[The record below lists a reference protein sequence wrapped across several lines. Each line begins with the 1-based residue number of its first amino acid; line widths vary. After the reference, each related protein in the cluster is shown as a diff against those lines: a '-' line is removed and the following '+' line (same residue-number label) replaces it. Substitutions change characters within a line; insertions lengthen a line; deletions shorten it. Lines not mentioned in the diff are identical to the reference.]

1 MKYRVFL
8 FAIIAA
14 CLASCGRGY
23 KVKPEIEQVDVKPVE
38 IKRFDQALFG
48 QDVFE
53 HPDKLRLLQQDF
65 EVFLD
70 DDINDTVFIR
80 SLNEFISD
88 SAIQNIHAHTMQ
100 QFPDLAWLEKEL
112 TLAFKHIKFYFPDWV
127 APRVYTYVSG
137 LFYEMPVQYSGEE
150 LIIALDM
157 YLGEEFVLYQKI
169 GIPLYKIRRMTTG
182 HIVADCVD
190 EIIRAHF
197 TTPSVPQNLLDKM
210 ITEGRLL
217 YLMDVFIPW
226 VDDHYKIR
234 YSKEQLKWSKNH
246 ESNVWAYFIE
256 NQLLFNSDPLIVNR
270 FVSDGPFTSVFH
282 RDSPPRVGI
291 WTGWQITRA
300 FMNRNK
306 NLSPSDLIAIDDI
319 GLILNQSGYRPGRF
333 NF

>member
-1 MKYRVFL
+1 MMYRIFL
-8 FAIIAA
+8 LMIIAVSLGA
-14 CLASCGRGY
+14 CSRSY
-23 KVKPEIEQVDVKPVE
+23 KVKPEINQVDVKPIE
-38 IKRFDQALFG
+38 IKRFDEALFSKDFIED
-48 QDVFE
+48 QDN
-53 HPDKLRLLQQDF
+53 LRNLQQDF
-65 EVFLD
+65 AVFLD
-70 DDINDTVFIR
+70 DDISDTVFIR
-80 SLNEFISD
+80 SLNEFVSD
-88 SAIQNIHAHTMQ
+88 TGIQNIHAHTQQ
-100 QFPDLAWLEKEL
+100 QFPGLSWLENEL
-112 TLAFKHIKFYFPDWV
+112 TLAFKHIKYYFPEWE

-137 LFYEMPVQYSGEE
+137 LYYEMPVQYSGDE

-157 YLGEEFVLYQKI
+157 YLGEEFLLYQKI
-169 GIPLYKIRRMTTG
+169 GIPMYKISRMTRG

-197 TTPSVPQNLLDKM
+197 TSPAVPKNLLDKM

-217 YLMDVFIPW
+217 FLMDAFIPW
-226 VDDHYKIR
+226 IDDHYKIR
-234 YSKEQLKWSKNH
+234 YSKEQLKWCKSN

-306 NLSPSDLIAIDDI
+306 NLSPPDLIAIDDI
-319 GLILNQSGYRPGRF
+319 SLILNQSGYRPGRF